1 MIEVIT
7 EAFGEPSARLSKTVG
22 VFSAMR
28 RSPIL
33 NARFLVSMER
43 KRSLPLRRTVRSAH
57 LDTVSPCGRHSPPS
71 RGSARALRASLAFAQ
86 NGASQTANQET
97 GELFSLD
104 RMGSA
109 RRRIRTAR
117 WYRRVRPL
125 CYGTITAAPSM
136 ESAFTALSASFTLSR
151 ENVVTFGR
159 SLISAAIARKSRASD
174 RVILVTLRI

>member
-7 EAFGEPSARLSKTVG
+7 EAFGEPSARLSNTVG
-22 VFSAMR
+22 VFSAMT

-33 NARFLVSMER
+33 DARFLVSIER
-43 KRSLPLRRTVRSAH
+43 KRSSPLRQTVRSAH
-57 LDTVSPCGRHSPPS
+57 LDTVTSCRRHSPPS
-71 RGSARALRASLAFAQ
+71 RALRASLAFAQ
-86 NGASQTANQET
+86 NSASQTANQET
-97 GELFSLD
+97 RELFSLD
-104 RMGSA
+104 QMGSA

-136 ESAFTALSASFTLSR
+136 ESAFKALSASFTLSR

>member
-7 EAFGEPSARLSKTVG
+7 EAFGEPSARQSNTVG

-33 NARFLVSMER
+33 NARFLVSIKR
-43 KRSLPLRRTVRSAH
+43 KRSSPLRRTVRSAH
-57 LDTVSPCGRHSPPS
+57 LDTVSSRGRHSPASP
-71 RGSARALRASLAFAQ
+71 GSARALRASLAFAQ

-104 RMGSA
+104 QMGSA
-109 RRRIRTAR
+109 RRIRTAR

-136 ESAFTALSASFTLSR
+136 ESAFKALSASFTLSS

>member
-1 MIEVIT
+1 MIEAIT
-7 EAFGEPSARLSKTVG
+7 EAFGEPSARLSNTVG
-22 VFSAMR
+22 VFSAMT

-33 NARFLVSMER
+33 DARFLVSIER
-43 KRSLPLRRTVRSAH
+43 KRSSPLRQTVRS
-57 LDTVSPCGRHSPPS
+57 
-71 RGSARALRASLAFAQ
+71 
-86 NGASQTANQET
+86 
-97 GELFSLD
+97 
-104 RMGSA
+104 
-109 RRRIRTAR
+109 

-136 ESAFTALSASFTLSR
+136 ESAFKAFSASFTLSR